1 MGLVPTLALAS
12 GSLSWPRIDRMQ
24 QIILAINAGSS
35 SIKFQAFAERAGDL
49 ERRVVGLLEGIGSQ
63 PRLIIRN
70 GAGETLA
77 EQIFAPETIASVEA
91 AQEIVGDWL
100 EGPSGSAAMGGPL
113 IAIGH
118 RVVHGGADFA
128 GPVRIDDRVLARI
141 TALTPLA
148 PLHQPKNLAPILA
161 WQRRRPDLAQ
171 IACFDTAFH
180 RGHGD
185 LADRFAIPDALY
197 REGVRRYGF
206 HGLSYEYIAQLLPDL
221 APAVAQGRIIVAHLG
236 NGCSLCALK
245 VGRSI
250 DSTMSFTA
258 LDGIPM
264 GTRPGAIDPGVVLYL
279 MREKGMDA
287 ASIEHFLYHQCGL
300 KGLSGISNDVRVLEA
315 SSDPMARLALDHF
328 VYRITKE
335 IGALA
340 AVLGGLDALVF
351 TAGIGENAADV
362 RRRIVDSSG
371 WLGLAI
377 DETANKARQFDISA
391 RLEGPRVLM
400 IPTDEEL
407 MIARHT
413 LRILATV

>member
-1 MGLVPTLALAS
+1 
-12 GSLSWPRIDRMQ
+12 MQ

-35 SIKFQAFAERAGDL
+35 SIKFQAFAAQASGL
-49 ERRVVGLLEGIGSQ
+49 ERRVSGLLEGIGNH

-70 GAGETLA
+70 GLGEMLV
-77 EQIFAPETIASVEA
+77 EQMFTPEAIASVEA
-91 AQEIVGDWL
+91 AQEIVGDWR
-100 EGPSGSAAMGGPL
+100 EGPSGAAAIGGSL
-113 IAIGH
+113 TASGH

-128 GPVRIDDRVLARI
+128 GPLRIDDQVLSRI
-141 TALTPLA
+141 TALTSLA

-180 RGHGD
+180 RGHSD

-221 APAVAQGRIIVAHLG
+221 VPAVAQGRIIVAHLG
-236 NGCSLCALK
+236 NGCSLCALRD
-245 VGRSI
+245 GRSI
-250 DSTMSFTA
+250 DSTMGFTA

-279 MREKGMDA
+279 LREKGMSA
-287 ASIEHFLYHQCGL
+287 ADVEHFLYHQCGL

-328 VYRITKE
+328 VYRIIKE
-335 IGALA
+335 IGALS
-340 AVLGGLDALVF
+340 AVLGGWDALVF
-351 TAGIGENAADV
+351 TAGIGENGADI
-362 RRRIVDSSG
+362 RRRIVDGSA

-377 DETANKARQFDISA
+377 DAAANKARQSDISA
-391 RLEGPRVLM
+391 RREGPRVL
-400 IPTDEEL
+400 IVPTDEEL

-413 LRILATV
+413 QRVLASA

>member
-1 MGLVPTLALAS
+1 
-12 GSLSWPRIDRMQ
+12 MQ

-35 SIKFQAFAERAGDL
+35 SIKFQAFAERNGGL

-63 PRLIIRN
+63 PRLAIRN
-70 GAGETLA
+70 GAGETLV
-77 EQIFAPETIASVEA
+77 EQMFAPQAIASVEA

-100 EGPSGSAAMGGPL
+100 EGSSGIAAMGGSL

-128 GPVRIDDRVLARI
+128 GPIRIDDQVLARI
-141 TALTPLA
+141 AALTSLA

-206 HGLSYEYIAQLLPDL
+206 HGLSYEYIAQLLPEL
-221 APAVAQGRIIVAHLG
+221 APAVARGRIIVAHLG

-245 VGRSI
+245 DGRSI

-287 ASIEHFLYHQCGL
+287 AGIEHFLYHQCGL

-351 TAGIGENAADV
+351 TAGIGENGADI
-362 RRRIVDSSG
+362 RRRIVEGSA

-377 DETANKARQFDISA
+377 DTASNKARQIDISGGPV
-391 RLEGPRVLM
+391 GPRVMM

-413 LRILATV
+413 QRVLGTT